1 MKIILLCIGKTASAY
16 LQEGV
21 QEYTQRVNNYESFEL
36 KILPVLKNANAL
48 SQQEQK
54 QREGKALLA
63 EIQEGD
69 QVILLDERGRQMSSR
84 EFSVNLQKERNA
96 SRKRLVFI
104 IGGAFGVSE
113 DVQQR
118 AQQKMSLSSMTLTH
132 DMVRLLFT
140 EQLYRAL
147 SILAGEKY
155 HHD

>member
-84 EFSVNLQKERNA
+84 EFSVTLQKERNA

-113 DVQQR
+113 DVQLR

-140 EQLYRAL
+140 EQLYRAF